1 MKESDEYY
9 SYFEKLMRA
18 APETVTR
25 EAPEYQA
32 LSAHYPHLSEHIR
45 LRKELE
51 RLKQELQTAKERSR
65 RLQVNREIEDIVG
78 RLRRQD
84 TLMRLYGESKRLGDY
99 KTRFLITSVKQR
111 ISSIVLRAQLRIR
124 GLYLN
129 LQKRLQEQSRKAR
142 YRRASTLPPSL
153 LDMRSLDPVDKSL
166 ALRDWIEK
174 RKVRTQRRKLA
185 GPVEAGQ
192 PAR

>member
-25 EAPEYQA
+25 ETPEYQA
-32 LSAHYPHLSEHIR
+32 LSARFPHLSEHIR
-45 LRKELE
+45 LEKESE
-51 RLKQELQTAKERSR
+51 RLKQELRTTRERSG
-65 RLQVNREIEDIVG
+65 RLQISREIQDTVG

-84 TLMRLYGESKRLGDY
+84 TLMHLHGESKSLSNYRR
-99 KTRFLITSVKQR
+99 RFLIMSVKQR
-111 ISSIVLRAQLRIR
+111 VSSMVLRAQLRIR
-124 GLYLN
+124 RLYLN

-153 LDMRSLDPVDKSL
+153 LDIRSLDPVDKSL

-174 RKVRTQRRKLA
+174 RKVRTQRRELA

-192 PAR
+192 SGR

>member
-1 MKESDEYY
+1 
-9 SYFEKLMRA
+9 MRV

-25 EAPEYQA
+25 ETPEYQA
-32 LSAHYPHLSEHIR
+32 LSARFPHLSEHIR
-45 LRKELE
+45 LEKESE
-51 RLKQELQTAKERSR
+51 RLKQELRTARERSG
-65 RLQVNREIEDIVG
+65 RLQISREIEDIVG

-84 TLMRLYGESKRLGDY
+84 TLMRLHGESKSLSNYRR
-99 KTRFLITSVKQR
+99 RFLIMSAKQR
-111 ISSIVLRAQLRIR
+111 VSSTVLRAQLRIR
-124 GLYLN
+124 RLYLD

-153 LDMRSLDPVDKSL
+153 LDIRSLDPVDKSL

-185 GPVEAGQ
+185 NQV
-192 PAR
+192 ARTEV

>member
-1 MKESDEYY
+1 
-9 SYFEKLMRA
+9 MRA

-25 EAPEYQA
+25 ETPEYQA
-32 LSAHYPHLSEHIR
+32 LSARFPHLSEHIR
-45 LRKELE
+45 LEKESE
-51 RLKQELQTAKERSR
+51 RLKQELRTTRERSG
-65 RLQVNREIEDIVG
+65 RLQISREIQDTVG

-84 TLMRLYGESKRLGDY
+84 TLMHLHGESKSLSNYRR
-99 KTRFLITSVKQR
+99 RFLIMSVKQR
-111 ISSIVLRAQLRIR
+111 VSSMVLRAQLRIR
-124 GLYLN
+124 RLYLN

-153 LDMRSLDPVDKSL
+153 LDIRSLDPVDKSL

-174 RKVRTQRRKLA
+174 RKVRTQRRELA

-192 PAR
+192 SGR